1 MSVTD
6 YIPVGREN
14 AVSRSYLAAMLGVSD
29 RKMRKMIEDERR
41 AGEIILNAQDGKGYY
56 MTDDLDEMERQYQQD
71 TARAMAI
78 LTRRKALRARLKA
91 AGRNV

>member
-1 MSVTD
+1 MSITD

-14 AVSRSYLAAMLGVSD
+14 AVSRAYLASMLGVSD

-41 AGEIILNAQDGKGYY
+41 AGAIILNAQDGKGYY
-56 MTDDLDEMERQYQQD
+56 MTDDLDEMERQYRQD

-78 LTRRKALRARLKA
+78 LTRRKALRKRLKA

>member
-14 AVSRSYLAAMLGVSD
+14 AVSRSYLASMLGVSD

-41 AGEIILNAQDGKGYY
+41 AGAIILNAQDGKGYY
-56 MTDDLDEMERQYQQD
+56 MTDDLDEMERQYRQD

-78 LTRRKALRARLKA
+78 LTRRKALRKRLKD
-91 AGRNV
+91 AGRKV